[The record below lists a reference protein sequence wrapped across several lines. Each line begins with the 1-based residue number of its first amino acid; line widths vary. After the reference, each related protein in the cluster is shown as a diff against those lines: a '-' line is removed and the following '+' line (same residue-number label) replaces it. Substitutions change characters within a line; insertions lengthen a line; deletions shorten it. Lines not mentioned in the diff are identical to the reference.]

1 MRITIHGSYGTG
13 NRGDSVILAQMLR
26 FLGDQ
31 LPGAEVTVLCRDE
44 RRLAIL
50 FETEL
55 PDSPLRLRPLHAS
68 FRRRPIRVLRACLA
82 CDLFILGGGGLL
94 WGRAPGNLSYWLQRA
109 RLAKRA
115 GRRLIFYVPG
125 IYSIRGQLALQL
137 LARTAEKADWLSVR
151 DEEGRQQLLA
161 AGVPDGRIVLGADP
175 AFLLP
180 PPQSAQI
187 ESLREVL
194 GLQGQRLVGLS
205 ARDWRSR
212 LSAGIFAK
220 FVHNLLADEDT
231 TLLFFALKTGGY
243 WGETDTDDLTVAN
256 SLLRTLP
263 AELQERVLVLDDR
276 YSNAEMI
283 ALMGAC
289 RYLIGMRL
297 HALIFATIAGIPFGA
312 VAYDE
317 KITAYM
323 DMVGRREYLLDLS
336 EVTDPDRIQTI
347 VERLEA
353 ERAAVCDT
361 GPCDSIL
368 DTAGRL
374 STRCLLMHE
383 ELAARL
389 RSWFPEA
396 AASGRVRD

>member
-26 FLGDQ
+26 FLGER
-31 LPGAEVTVLCRDE
+31 LPGADVTILCRDE
-44 RRLAIL
+44 GRLGL
-50 FETEL
+50 LLETEL

-68 FRRRPIRVLRACLA
+68 FRRRPLGVLRACLG

-125 IYSIRGQLALQL
+125 IYSVRGQLALQL
-137 LARTAEKADWLSVR
+137 LGRTAAKADWLSVR
-151 DEEGRQQLLA
+151 DEEGRHQLLA
-161 AGVPDGRIVLGADP
+161 AGIPEERIVLGADP

-180 PPQSAQI
+180 QPQPEQI
-187 ESLREVL
+187 EVLREAL

-220 FVHNLLADEDT
+220 FVHSLLHEEGT

-243 WGETDTDDLTVAN
+243 LGETDTDDLTVAN

-263 AELQERVLVLDDR
+263 AELQARVLVLDDR

-297 HALIFATIAGIPFGA
+297 HSLIFATIAGIPFGA

-323 DMVGRREYLLDLS
+323 DMVGRRDHLLDMTD
-336 EVTDPDRIQTI
+336 VADPDRIQAI
-347 VERLEA
+347 VTNLEA
-353 ERAAVCDT
+353 ERAAACDD
-361 GPCDSIL
+361 GPCNAIL

-396 AASGRVRD
+396 SGRIRE